1 MTILEH
7 LETELG
13 RDVLGWSSY
22 LRYKLVRCLA
32 GILQHDSMEAKTFGM
47 TFGMTSR
54 IYDVYAVSFR
64 FRMSAECNVDFW
76 NGDHMARSLTCL
88 RYSQSGKMAKLHQSM
103 LSGLC

>member
-47 TFGMTSR
+47 TSHDLAYMMYMQYPFVFGCLRNVMSTFGMGITWR
-54 IYDVYAVSFR
+54 
-64 FRMSAECNVDFW
+64 
-76 NGDHMARSLTCL
+76 DH
-88 RYSQSGKMAKLHQSM
+88 
-103 LSGLC
+103 